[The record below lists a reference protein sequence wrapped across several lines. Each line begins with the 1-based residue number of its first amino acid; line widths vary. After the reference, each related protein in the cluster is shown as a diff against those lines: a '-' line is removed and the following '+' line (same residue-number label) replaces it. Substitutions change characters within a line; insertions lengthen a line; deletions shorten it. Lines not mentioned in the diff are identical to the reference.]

1 MTVDS
6 TTNAHFSASDP
17 PEQPRDTQN
26 AGSPP
31 RILCIEGRSS
41 LRDVTAQ
48 LLGLGSDYDI
58 EVAQN
63 GLEGVQ
69 KARTWQPDLIL
80 MGLRLAVMDGYE
92 AIKIIRGNPVIA
104 ETPII
109 VISAW
114 SDAKSKQLALDA
126 GANEHITPP
135 LDIQRLLRRIAWY
148 LDQSTQAD

>member
-1 MTVDS
+1 MTDELSSNADS
-6 TTNAHFSASDP
+6 SMPDASGQSFDAQSAG
-17 PEQPRDTQN
+17 PR
-26 AGSPP
+26 PK
-31 RILCIEGRSS
+31 ILCIEGHAS

-48 LLGLGSDYDI
+48 LLGLGSDYEI
-58 EVAQN
+58 EMAQN

-104 ETPII
+104 ATPII
-109 VISAW
+109 VVSAW
-114 SDAKSKQLALDA
+114 ADAKSKQRALDA

-135 LDIQRLLRRIAWY
+135 IDVERLTRRINWY
-148 LDQSTQAD
+148 LGRERQGE